1 LAFFLAR
8 DLCGFKRLYGSHQCA
23 NQMTLFLGQIRMPD
37 VEDEDDAGALPLIS
51 GFVFD
56 GIVKHPR
63 FAALP
68 QADLIAD
75 AEPTAIWNQ
84 QGQMAHQARV

>member
-1 LAFFLAR
+1 
-8 DLCGFKRLYGSHQCA
+8 
-23 NQMTLFLGQIRMPD
+23 MTLFLGQVRMPD
-37 VEDEDDAGALPLIS
+37 VKDEDDAGALPLIT

-68 QADLIAD
+68 QADLIANP
-75 AEPTAIWNQ
+75 EPATIGDQ
-84 QGQMAHQARV
+84 QGQMAHQARI